1 MGSVGE
7 VLARLLQVGRPVF
20 LDGTRQFLLA
30 RSTLIIAALLL
41 TPCLLSVWYW
51 YDTGGE
57 TETQVIDGEEVR
69 VVFNGDEEDNGRP
82 LHEFLADIFYGLA
95 FQLYLPLVVALVA
108 LLGAAELLDS
118 EFRQNTMQLLRTSP
132 VRMHEILLP
141 KLLAGTVGTFLAVG
155 LPLTSIYFAL
165 LVHAGSFGLREHL
178 PLLGAALGTL
188 LLASLAYS
196 GIFLLINALVKRSLP
211 VSLIYWLVW
220 EVMLANGDSQRFTV
234 MHYLRSFALPR
245 LDYLG
250 IVADDLNLAIVTTS
264 GGLTELV
271 SIATDPWQAAGV
283 LLALT
288 TVAMLLSARLLERKQ
303 F

>member
-7 VLARLLQVGRPVF
+7 ELARLLQVGRPVF
-20 LDGTRQFLLA
+20 LDGIRQFLLA

-41 TPCLLSVWYW
+41 TPCLLSGWYW
-51 YDTGGE
+51 YDTRGDV
-57 TETQVIDGEEVR
+57 ETQVIDGEEVR
-69 VVFNGDEEDNGRP
+69 TYDGEE
-82 LHEFLADIFYGLA
+82 LHTFMAKVFYGLA
-95 FQLYLPLVVALVA
+95 FHIYLPLVVALVA

-118 EFRQNTMQLLRTSP
+118 EFRQKTMQLLRTSP
-132 VRMHEILLP
+132 VRMYEILLP
-141 KLLAGTVGTFLAVG
+141 KLLAGTLGTFVAVR
-155 LPLTSIYFAL
+155 LPLTGIYLAL
-165 LVHAGSFGLREHL
+165 LVNAGSFGLREHL

-196 GIFLLINALVKRSLP
+196 GIFLLINALVRRPLP
-211 VSLIYWLVW
+211 VSLVYWLVW
-220 EVMLANGDSQRFTV
+220 EVMLANGGSQRFTV

-250 IVADDLNLAIVTTS
+250 IVADDLNLTIEIMS
-264 GGLTELV
+264 GGLPELV
-271 SIATDPWQAAGV
+271 SIATDPLQAVAV

-288 TVAMLLSARLLERKQ
+288 AVAILLSARLLERKQ

>member
-7 VLARLLQVGRPVF
+7 ELARLLQVGRPVF
-20 LDGTRQFLLA
+20 LDGIRQFLLA

-41 TPCLLSVWYW
+41 TPCLLSGWYW
-51 YDTGGE
+51 YDTRGDV
-57 TETQVIDGEEVR
+57 ETQVIDGEEVR
-69 VVFNGDEEDNGRP
+69 TYDGEE
-82 LHEFLADIFYGLA
+82 LHTFMAKVFYGLA
-95 FQLYLPLVVALVA
+95 FHIYLPLVVALVA

-118 EFRQNTMQLLRTSP
+118 EFRQKTMQLLRTSP
-132 VRMHEILLP
+132 VRMYEILLP
-141 KLLAGTVGTFLAVG
+141 KLLAGTLGTFVAVR
-155 LPLTSIYFAL
+155 LPLTGIYLAL
-165 LVHAGSFGLREHL
+165 LVNAGSFGLRLHL

-196 GIFLLINALVKRSLP
+196 GIFLLINALVRRPLP
-211 VSLIYWLVW
+211 VSLVYWLVW
-220 EVMLANGDSQRFTV
+220 EVMLANGGSQRFTV

-250 IVADDLNLAIVTTS
+250 IVADDLNLTIEIMS
-264 GGLTELV
+264 GGLPELV
-271 SIATDPWQAAGV
+271 SIATDPLQAVAV

-288 TVAMLLSARLLERKQ
+288 AVAILLSARLLERKQ

>member
-7 VLARLLQVGRPVF
+7 ELARLLQVGRPVF
-20 LDGTRQFLLA
+20 LDGIRQFLLA

-41 TPCLLSVWYW
+41 TPCLLSGWYW
-51 YDTGGE
+51 YDTRGDV
-57 TETQVIDGEEVR
+57 ETQVIDGEEVR
-69 VVFNGDEEDNGRP
+69 AYDGEV
-82 LHEFLADIFYGLA
+82 LHTFMADVFYGLA
-95 FQLYLPLVVALVA
+95 FHIYLPLVVALVA

-132 VRMHEILLP
+132 VRMYEILLP
-141 KLLAGTVGTFLAVG
+141 KLLAGTLGTFVAVG
-155 LPLTSIYFAL
+155 LPLTGIYLAL
-165 LVHAGSFGLREHL
+165 LAHGGSFGLREHL
-178 PLLGAALGTL
+178 PLLGAALGAL

-196 GIFLLINALVKRSLP
+196 GIFLLINALVRRPLP
-211 VSLIYWLVW
+211 VSLVYWLVW
-220 EVMLANGDSQRFTV
+220 EVMLANGGSQRFTV

-250 IVADDLNLAIVTTS
+250 IVADDLNLTIESTS
-264 GGLTELV
+264 GGLPELV
-271 SIATDPWQAAGV
+271 SIATDPLQAVAV

-288 TVAMLLSARLLERKQ
+288 AVAILLSARLLERKQ